1 MKKYSSY
8 KDSGVEWIGEI
19 PDHWKELKLRRIGIL
34 YGGLTGKS
42 GDDFR
47 SENNPKNKPY
57 IPYTNIFNNTYISK
71 EHFDYVVIEEDE
83 SQNRVQK
90 FDLFFLMSSETY
102 EDLGTSSILIE
113 DVDELYLN
121 SFCKGFRIEKDYVYP
136 LFLNYLL
143 LGDTHK
149 KLISIEGEGFT
160 RINLR
165 QSRLKNIPL
174 VIPPL
179 PEQKKIVS
187 YLDDKT
193 SKIDRLIQS
202 KQRKIELLKEK
213 RTSLINEVVTKGLNP
228 DVEMKNSGVEWF
240 GDIPSHWNHS
250 KLGFY
255 TSKIGSGFTPRGGSE
270 VYVDSGIPFIRS
282 QNVHFSGLDLSD
294 VSYITPEINQSMEN
308 TIVQK
313 NDVLLNITG
322 GSIGRCCIV
331 NEEQEMNVN
340 QHVSILRTKES
351 VQPDFLNYL
360 LSSDVGQ
367 LQVFYNV
374 SGGNREGLTIEG
386 ISDFRI
392 TIPPLKEQ
400 EEIVEY
406 LNTETQTIDK
416 TVNLE
421 KVKINLLKEY
431 KQSLISEVVTGK
443 VNVQEEV
450 DEVLV

>member
-1 MKKYSSY
+1 MKTYSSY

-19 PDHWKELKLRRIGIL
+19 PNHWKELKLRRVGIL

-71 EHFDYVVIEEDE
+71 KHFDYVVIEENE

-165 QSRLKNIPL
+165 QSRLKNTPIL
-174 VIPPL
+174 IPPL

-187 YLDDKT
+187 FLDDKT

-202 KQRKIELLKEK
+202 KQRKIELLREK
-213 RTSLINEVVTKGLNP
+213 RTSLINEVVSKGLNP
-228 DVEMKNSGVEWF
+228 DVEMKDSGVEWI
-240 GDIPSHWNHS
+240 GEIPSHWVLTRIKYYLNGIIDTEHKTVPFHKDGQYLVIRTS
-250 KLGFY
+250 NIRDGKIVFDKMKKTNEKGFQEW
-255 TSKIGSGFTPRGGSE
+255 TRR
-270 VYVDSGIPFIRS
+270 GIPK
-282 QNVHFSGLDLSD
+282 
-294 VSYITPEINQSMEN
+294 P
-308 TIVQK
+308 
-313 NDVLLNITG
+313 NDVLLT
-322 GSIGRCCIV
+322 
-331 NEEQEMNVN
+331 
-340 QHVSILRTKES
+340 
-351 VQPDFLNYL
+351 
-360 LSSDVGQ
+360 
-367 LQVFYNV
+367 
-374 SGGNREGLTIEG
+374 REGPVGECCVIPSEIDFCMGQRVVWLQIKKEKLNPHYLVHTIYSNHSKVFMDT
-386 ISDFRI
+386 ISFGSTVSHLNMSEI
-392 TIPPLKEQ
+392 GNIPIIYPPKIEQ
-400 EEIVEY
+400 DEIVQY
-406 LNTETQTIDK
+406 LDSETQTIDK
-416 TVNLE
+416 TISLE
-421 KVKINLLKEY
+421 EQKINLLKEY

-450 DEVLV
+450 GEVLV

>member
-1 MKKYSSY
+1 MKGVDKIPKHWEKKKFRWDVFFQEGPGLRSYQFTTEGIRVICVSNITENGIDFTTTHTRHISSEEY
-8 KDSGVEWIGEI
+8 LENYTHFTVHDGDILLSSSGSIGKVSRYWEDGE
-19 PDHWKELKLRRIGIL
+19 PVIL
-34 YGGLTGKS
+34 NTSTIRLNSIDPETFFQ
-42 GDDFR
+42 DF
-47 SENNPKNKPY
+47 
-57 IPYTNIFNNTYISK
+57 IPYVLKS
-71 EHFDYVVIEEDE
+71 EYV
-83 SQNRVQK
+83 QLQLR
-90 FDLFFLMSSETY
+90 FLMTGGVVNNFGPTHL
-102 EDLGTSSILIE
+102 DQ
-113 DVDELYLN
+113 LYH
-121 SFCKGFRIEKDYVYP
+121 FV
-136 LFLNYLL
+136 
-143 LGDTHK
+143 
-149 KLISIEGEGFT
+149 
-160 RINLR
+160 
-165 QSRLKNIPL
+165 
-174 VIPPL
+174 PPL

-187 YLDDKT
+187 FLDDKT

-202 KQRKIELLKEK
+202 KQRKIKLLKEK
-213 RTSLINEVVTKGLNP
+213 QTSLINEIVTKGLKP
-228 DVEMKNSGVEWF
+228 DVEMKDSGVEWI
-240 GDIPSHWNHS
+240 GEIPSHWVHS

-255 TSKIGSGFTPRGGSE
+255 TTKIGSGSTPRGGSE
-270 VYVDSGIPFIRS
+270 VYVNSGIPFIRS
-282 QNVHFSGLDLSD
+282 QNVHFTGLNLSD
-294 VSYITPEINQSMEN
+294 VSYITPEIHESMGN
-308 TIVQK
+308 TIVHK

-351 VQPDFLNYL
+351 VKPDFLNYL

-421 KVKINLLKEY
+421 KVKIDLLKEY

-443 VNVQEEV
+443 INVQEEV